1 MGKKRNEVNGVL
13 VYRRWCI
20 GAILSMILLIV
31 VAAPPVLL
39 VVFKWISISGYG
51 SGDIALRGSNL
62 LHLVRQYL
70 DPVLG
75 SNGLYQ
81 DFVINSDQ
89 IAFDH
94 LIADITSNPGVP
106 MFGLINTSILWVLL
120 VFLAILLIL
129 VVVDIIFTIFYLLTG
144 RVVNPAAP
152 VKLSWAIFVFMLLI
166 AGASFG
172 YTFFLNMAASGVAA
186 LKFNFLFPLIFA
198 GGSLVT
204 SILLS
209 IVYVNAFKDKFYIGR
224 AKRFG
229 SGGTNQYQT
238 NQYYQA
244 PAPAS
249 QPQVIIVNG
258 GGYPQGGQ
266 VVIPTQQQPA
276 NGEQPAPN
284 VQVVNAP
291 QAEEVQVAPR
301 GVLPADI
308 KSIGGHAFSK
318 NLDLKYADI
327 PSGIKELGA
336 GAFANCLNLEIVS
349 IPVSVKRIRK
359 NCFFNCV
366 KLARIN
372 FGGTKS
378 QWRYVVRGSNWLDRA
393 GTRTVV
399 CSDGAIIVDPH
410 R

>member
-1 MGKKRNEVNGVL
+1 MGKKKNEVNGVL
-13 VYRRWCI
+13 VYRRWCV
-20 GAILSMILLIV
+20 GAILSMLLLIV
-31 VAAPPVLL
+31 VAVPPVLNL
-39 VVFKWISISGYG
+39 IFKWISITGYG
-51 SGDIALRGSNL
+51 SDTIALKGTNL
-62 LHLVRQYL
+62 VHLLYWN
-70 DPVLG
+70 LG
-75 SNGLYQ
+75 FLQNPPFKEFIYNDS
-81 DFVINSDQ
+81 Q
-89 IAFDH
+89 IAFDK
-94 LIADITSNPGVP
+94 LIADITANPNVA
-106 MFGLINTSILWVLL
+106 MFGLINTVILWALL
-120 VFLAILLIL
+120 VIMAILVIL
-129 VVVDIIFTIFYLLTG
+129 VLVDIIFAFFYLVTG

-152 VKLSWAIFVFMLLI
+152 VKLSWAIFVFMLI
-166 AGASFG
+166 FGAGSFG
-172 YTFFLNMAASGVAA
+172 YTFFIGLAGGK
-186 LKFNFLFPLIFA
+186 LGLELRFNFMWPLIFA
-198 GGSLVT
+198 GGSLVA

-244 PAPAS
+244 PAPAA

-258 GGYPQGGQ
+258 GYPQNGQ
-266 VVIPTQQQPA
+266 VVIPTQPQPA
-276 NGEQPAPN
+276 NGEQPQQAP
-284 VQVVNAP
+284 VQVVNNP
-291 QAEEVQVAPR
+291 EEVAVAPR
-301 GVLPADI
+301 GVLPTDI

-327 PSGIKELGA
+327 PSGIKELGV

-372 FGGTKS
+372 YGGTKS
-378 QWRYVVRGSNWLDRA
+378 EWRYVVRGSNWLDRA